1 MGEVSRGLLDT
12 SVLIVRQDDAGIAES
27 LPQEVSISVAT
38 LAELHYG
45 VLVAKDDIARQHR
58 LRRLGVIEATFQPL
72 PIDAAVARAFAAVAH
87 AVKSVGRQPRSRV
100 MDLWIAAT
108 ALTHQMPLYTRN
120 PEDFEGLE
128 DLIEI
133 RIG

>member
-12 SVLIVRQDDAGIAES
+12 SVLIARQDDADVAQS

-58 LRRLGVIEATFQPL
+58 LRRLGVIEATL
-72 PIDAAVARAFAAVAH
+72 
-87 AVKSVGRQPRSRV
+87 
-100 MDLWIAAT
+100 
-108 ALTHQMPLYTRN
+108 
-120 PEDFEGLE
+120 
-128 DLIEI
+128 
-133 RIG
+133 RI

>member
-12 SVLIVRQDDAGIAES
+12 SVLIARQDDADVAQS

-72 PIDAAVARAFAAVAH
+72 PIDAAVARSFAAVAH
-87 AVKSVGRQPRSRV
+87 AVKTAGRQPRSRI

-108 ALTHQMPLYTRN
+108 ALTHRIPLYTRN

-128 DLIEI
+128 NLIEV
-133 RIG
+133 RVE